1 MQQLLNLDKINIL
14 LHLNDNLNFC
24 LQKID
29 IFFSVLKIIIKK
41 YFQLKKKHN
50 DMADNSIKI
59 NKQHIFIFFVNS
71 FNHTNKRGPQKLAKT
86 MAYTH
91 TSMKF

>member
-41 YFQLKKKHN
+41 YFQIKK
-50 DMADNSIKI
+50 
-59 NKQHIFIFFVNS
+59 
-71 FNHTNKRGPQKLAKT
+71 T
-86 MAYTH
+86 
-91 TSMKF
+91 